1 MRLFRRTP
9 SPAAHTAPVAPVAPT
24 VPSATSAIA
33 APAVA
38 IAPVV
43 AIASAVGVVGV
54 AYGSMA
60 SAAGVPPWLVVL
72 AAVLVLSASSELV
85 FIGVIASGG
94 LPWIAVGAGLL
105 VNLRNFVYGFSAS
118 AFLPGQGVRRLFSA
132 HLVNDES
139 VAFATAQ
146 PHPARR
152 LTAFRAVGV
161 ALLIAW
167 PLGAA
172 IGVLVGYVLP
182 DPSRLGL
189 DAAFPAVFV
198 AILLG
203 SVTRRTVVPAAAGA
217 TIAAAA
223 TPFVAAGMAPVLGVI
238 GLLAAARRR
247 GHRV

>member
-1 MRLFRRTP
+1 M
-9 SPAAHTAPVAPVAPT
+9 
-24 VPSATSAIA
+24 
-33 APAVA
+33 
-38 IAPVV
+38 

-94 LPWIAVGAGLL
+94 LAWVAAGAGLL
-105 VNLRNFVYGFSAS
+105 VTLRNFVYGFSAS
-118 AFLPGQGVRRLFSA
+118 AFLPQKRVPRALSS

-139 VAFATAQ
+139 VAFAMAQ
-146 PHPARR
+146 PHPSRR
-152 LTAFRAVGV
+152 LSAFRAVGV
-161 ALLIAW
+161 AILIAW
-167 PLGAA
+167 PLGAMV
-172 IGVLVGYVLP
+172 GVVVGYVIP
-182 DPSRLGL
+182 DPSSLGL

-203 SVTRRTVVPAAAGA
+203 SVHSRTAVPAVAGA

-223 TPFVAAGMAPVLGVI
+223 TPFVLAGVASVLGLI
-238 GLLAAARRR
+238 GLLTIARKR